1 MSRNG
6 EESDPYRS
14 AVCGFSLLFPPPPII
29 GVFLSFPVMA
39 HIPAWLPIIPFSTF
53 LSAAFFIYFVTT

>member
-1 MSRNG
+1 MGRRVNPTALLSVV
-6 EESDPYRS
+6 SL
-14 AVCGFSLLFPPPPII
+14 FSSPPPPII